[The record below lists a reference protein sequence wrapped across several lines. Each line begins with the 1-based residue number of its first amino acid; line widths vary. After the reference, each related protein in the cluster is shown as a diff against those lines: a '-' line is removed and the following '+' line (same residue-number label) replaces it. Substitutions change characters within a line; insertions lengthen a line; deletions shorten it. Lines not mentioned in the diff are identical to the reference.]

1 MFEDIPTDV
10 PDEYL
15 SGLAGFVASGGE
27 RTEDMGKTD
36 YAYALNEIVGLARIP
51 ANADGRASQ
60 KVVKIEELDD
70 DDEKLTQDDY
80 TNSVFEA
87 EAEAWA
93 RALLEAN
100 SDE

>member
-27 RTEDMGKTD
+27 RTEDIGKTD
-36 YAYALNEIVGLARIP
+36 YAYALNEIVGLARVP
-51 ANADGRASQ
+51 ADSDGRASQ
-60 KVVKIEELDD
+60 KVVEIEEVD

-93 RALLEAN
+93 RALLETN
-100 SDE
+100 SEE